1 MTARTLRRIAAAAAL
16 AILTGSAVACGPK
29 VPDYGSI
36 VTTSPKTDAPTTT
49 EKPVP
54 LSKYLESHGVGGHQV
69 ATDSLPGLTV
79 SIPTPPGW
87 ERFTNPNIPPE
98 TVLLSKGRKYPTA
111 RLVVFTMT
119 GTFDPAEVA
128 KHGNADAY
136 LFENFK
142 KLDES
147 SADFNGFPSSMLQGT
162 YDLEGTRLHTWNRI
176 VIPTSPGPGKEKFLV
191 QLTITS
197 LAQQAGPE
205 AADIET
211 IIRGFVVAAK

>member
-1 MTARTLRRIAAAAAL
+1 MRAPAIGRIAAAAAL
-16 AILTGSAVACGPK
+16 AVLTGSAVACGPK
-29 VPDYGSI
+29 VPDYQTILTPSSQ
-36 VTTSPKTDAPTTT
+36 TSTPTTT

-54 LSKYLESHGVGGHQV
+54 LSKYLESIGVGGHQV

-111 RLVVFTMT
+111 RLVVFTLT
-119 GTFDPAEVA
+119 GTFDPVEVA
-128 KHGNADAY
+128 RHGNADAY
-136 LFENFK
+136 LFDNFK

-147 SADFNGFPSSMLQGT
+147 SADFNGFPSSMLQGS
-162 YDLEGTRLHTWNRI
+162 YNLEGQRLHTWNRI
-176 VIPTSPGPGKEKFLV
+176 VIPTSPGPGQEKFLV

-197 LAQQAGPE
+197 LAEQAGPE
-205 AADIET
+205 AKDIET
-211 IIRGFVVAAK
+211 IIRGFVVARK